1 MLDPYTIVD
10 IGAKYVPAQGNWDL
24 NLYVRNVAD
33 KIYLADAYEQQ
44 ISGIETYNT
53 SFSPPRTYG
62 ARINYRWK

>member
-1 MLDPYTIVD
+1 
-10 IGAKYVPAQGNWDL
+10 L